1 MRIVIAGAGIVGL
14 SCGWFLARDGH
25 EVTLVD
31 PLPPGAGTSF
41 GNAGILSLASCLP
54 VGYPELLRKLPRLLA
69 DRDGP
74 LRLRWRD
81 LPLLAP
87 WLVRFLLA
95 SRRRRADEISAHIV
109 ALVGR
114 AETAHDVIIQE
125 CGLGGLI
132 RRTGWLK
139 VGRDAAGFE
148 AAIAVERRCLD
159 RFGLEY
165 RILERDELHA
175 LEPALAP
182 DLGRALW
189 LVRNRQLADPYDYSR
204 GIFADFE
211 KRGGSWRQA
220 TVEDVRRER
229 DRVRAV
235 RTSEGEIEADGLVVA
250 AGAFSD
256 RICRMLGLRI
266 PLEAERGYHAMLPT
280 GEPPLSHPVFGL
292 EEGFVL
298 APMRDG
304 IRLTSGVELA
314 RKTAPPDFRWL
325 HRLVARA
332 PRLVPSLAPEIRS
345 EWLGFRPSLPDSLPV
360 IGPAP
365 GTENAWL
372 AFGHQH
378 IGLTLGPL
386 TGRIVADLVAGR
398 DPGLDLSPY
407 RADRSFV

>member
-41 GNAGILSLASCLP
+41 GNAGILSFASCLP
-54 VGYPELLRKLPRLLA
+54 VGYPELLRRLPILLL

-74 LRLRWRD
+74 LRLRWLD
-81 LPLLAP
+81 LPVLAP
-87 WLVRFLLA
+87 WLVRFVLA
-95 SRRRRADEISAHIV
+95 SRRRRAEEISEAIV
-109 ALVGR
+109 ALVRR
-114 AETAHDVIIQE
+114 AEAAHDTVIQE
-125 CGLGGLI
+125 CGLGDLV

-139 VGRDAAGFE
+139 VARDAARFPGM
-148 AAIAVERRCLD
+148 IATERRCLD
-159 RFGLEY
+159 RFGIPYE
-165 RILERDELHA
+165 ILDEARLHA
-175 LEPALAP
+175 LEPALAS
-182 DLGRALW
+182 DLTRALW
-189 LVRNRQLADPYDYSR
+189 LVRNRQVASPYAYSR
-204 GIFADFE
+204 GIFEAIE
-211 KRGGSWRQA
+211 RLGGRWLQTR
-220 TVEDVRRER
+220 VEGVRREG
-229 DRVRAV
+229 DVVRAV
-235 RTSEGEIEADGLVVA
+235 VTGEGDLETDGLVVA

-256 RICRMLGLRI
+256 AICRMLGLRI
-266 PLEAERGYHAMLPT
+266 PLEAERGYHAMLPASD
-280 GEPPLSHPVFGL
+280 PPLAHPVYGL

-314 RKTAPPDFRWL
+314 RKTAPPDFSWL
-325 HRLVARA
+325 RRLVRRA
-332 PRLVPSLAPEIRS
+332 PRLVPAIGTRAAD

-360 IGPAP
+360 LGPAP
-365 GTENAWL
+365 GTRNAWL

-407 RADRSFV
+407 RADRSFT